1 MYGVLNSKRVLK
13 DKDKREK
20 WGPVC
25 IPLARQQ
32 RIANKFYLLL
42 PSTLKYTVSMHMGAT
57 HRKSIV
63 REALDRLDE
72 KMAIGKSRHD
82 AKLALRE
89 EQGPTWS
96 ISTGRMHSF
105 KTRGVYQEQTV
116 RFIKWARTTHH
127 MISLVQLDPHANELA
142 TEYLQ
147 QQLAEGKSPST
158 LQVERAALRMFFDN
172 RQLAANVALPRR
184 ARASITRSRGP
195 KEHDQ
200 HFQPANWP
208 TLVKFLGAAGLRR
221 QELRDLKCRDIHR
234 DQDGRVYVHVKNGKG
249 GLERHVPVLPGRET
263 DVLVTIAG
271 RDPEAPVF
279 ERIPKH
285 LDVQSYRR
293 EFAQALYLSHAPGRT
308 LPPTIGRLKPSDY
321 DYQAAKRVSLALGH
335 RRVDVVLRHY
345 AR

>member
-1 MYGVLNSKRVLK
+1 
-13 DKDKREK
+13 
-20 WGPVC
+20 
-25 IPLARQQ
+25 
-32 RIANKFYLLL
+32 
-42 PSTLKYTVSMHMGAT
+42 MGAT

-116 RFIKWARTTHH
+116 RFIKWARTTHQ
-127 MISLVQLDPHANELA
+127 MISLAQLDPHANDLA

-147 QQLAEGKSPST
+147 HQLAEGKSPYT

-184 ARASITRSRGP
+184 ARASITRSRGT
-195 KEHDQ
+195 KKHDQ
-200 HFQPANWP
+200 HFQPENWP
-208 TLVKFLGAAGLRR
+208 ALVQFLQATGLRR
-221 QELRDLKCRDIHR
+221 HELRDLRCRDII
-234 DQDGRVYVHVKNGKG
+234 QEQEGRLLVHVRNGKG
-249 GLERHVPVLPGRET
+249 GLERYLPVLPGHEA
-263 DVLVTIAG
+263 DVLAVIAG

-279 ERIPKH
+279 EQIPKH
-285 LDVQSYRR
+285 LDVHSYRR

-308 LPPTIGRLKPSDY
+308 LPAAIGRLKPSDY
-321 DYQAAKRVSLALGH
+321 DRQAAKRVSLALGH

-345 AR
+345 VR